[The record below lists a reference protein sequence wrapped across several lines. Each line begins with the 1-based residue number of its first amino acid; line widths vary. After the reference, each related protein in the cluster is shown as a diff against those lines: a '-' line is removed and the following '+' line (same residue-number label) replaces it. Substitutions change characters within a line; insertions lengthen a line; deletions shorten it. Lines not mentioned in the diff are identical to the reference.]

1 MHAHALIFT
10 GLLRRIRRMRT
21 GNIESLYLVV
31 ASLQGSHEGQNILE
45 ISGIFKFDV
54 PLWLTRIY
62 RQTLKLQRSVA
73 PSYRNRSERFSPVS
87 ISPLEI

>member
-1 MHAHALIFT
+1 MRAHALLFT
-10 GLLRRIRRMRT
+10 WLLGRIRRIRT

-31 ASLQGSHEGQNILE
+31 ASLQGSHAGQNIFK

-73 PSYRNRSERFSPVS
+73 PSYRNRPERFSPVS
-87 ISPLEI
+87 IIPLEI